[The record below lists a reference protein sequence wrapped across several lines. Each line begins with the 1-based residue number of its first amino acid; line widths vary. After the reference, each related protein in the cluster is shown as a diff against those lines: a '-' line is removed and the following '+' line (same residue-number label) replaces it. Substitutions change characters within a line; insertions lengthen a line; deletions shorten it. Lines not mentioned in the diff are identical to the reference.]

1 MSKQQMPVTK
11 YFTSCNTCQP
21 EELCVREAASNW
33 EHGKG
38 KGARIS
44 FAEDGEKQT
53 ARPEDPDGPSGQ
65 KTI

>member
-11 YFTSCNTCQP
+11 CFTSCNTCKL
-21 EELCVREAASNW
+21 EELCEREAASNW

-38 KGARIS
+38 EAARIS
-44 FAEDGEKQT
+44 FAGDGEKQT
-53 ARPEDPDGPSGQ
+53 ARPENPDGPSGE

>member
-1 MSKQQMPVTK
+1 MSKQQIPVTK

-21 EELCVREAASNW
+21 EELCVRDAASNG
-33 EHGKG
+33 EHWKG
-38 KGARIS
+38 EAARIS
-44 FAEDGEKQT
+44 FAGDGEKQM